1 MTKIRIGLPNLAAIG
16 IIAVAILSYAAVV
29 QEKKI
34 PSAYEQ
40 LPTDRLIRQLS
51 LLGMTELLR
60 AIEDDIPADDKS
72 FRALA
77 LRGRVRMGLAN
88 AMAKPEDQNAKMDE
102 AIAILRA
109 AVKKG
114 QQENSANAGEQLEL
128 YRVMLELAT
137 AAGRYRIEN
146 PHILRLRMLLGN
158 DADRK
163 IILQS
168 TKEAVEII
176 DILEDKISHALTGL
190 RSNMGD
196 YMRYGPAMEDLQRE
210 MRYNSGW
217 IRLHRAM
224 ALPAGSERAELCRN
238 VIADMKEFIGDP
250 DSGVVG
256 WAMYA
261 IGAAHRMLAGC
272 AREQADVI
280 LKDPKRARAEADAR
294 IEEAS
299 REHAEADDV
308 LKKVAENPAED
319 KELRQRAWF
328 ERVWNRIDEGADAK
342 IDLALAD
349 FEKGSLAIWGEEKR
363 VIVDLR
369 LVLLR
374 SYRVEL
380 SAVKETNADKRK
392 ALFAQA
398 QAELLKFVEQYAD
411 RPDLIRAFLEMVNTK
426 FAGDEDLAN
435 ASAIVC
441 MARAYAKLGSDKPQD
456 KAEGEKLLLV
466 VLNHKDLDN
475 PKIARAIEPG
485 VLYEL
490 AFIMNQRKLNVEAS
504 KYFVRLART
513 YPKHDLAEKAAMFA
527 VRSLYGV
534 FAERQEKREE
544 IPPSLRLEYVRA
556 LETFLGNW
564 STSKDAVKWN
574 FDLAAQCIKLAEQS
588 EAPAVKFY
596 WQVRAIAADEK
607 IPLAMLEYME
617 AQHSALEMRYQIV
630 LNRDELAE
638 TLGGGPERLKQ
649 ALGPL
654 AETLVELD
662 TVVLPPAASAT
673 SAPAED
679 AEVKVSAEARDKKI
693 AETLKLLDDSLKTY
707 SDPAALIEK
716 LKKYSVD
723 ALAESRKAAEK
734 AASAGP
740 EDKALLQANADG
752 LREWSAQA
760 EYQAAVI
767 KYEQLP
773 KMLPKDNAEGRQKI
787 EHEALEDLRVLI
799 ARLSA
804 QGTSNGVSAREHSP
818 VLPMAHEFEIRK
830 LIELG
835 RTDEA
840 IAKIQDFK
848 KSFPDQAKQLIQL
861 LVQQIQ
867 EQIIRLEKRLKSAVT
882 QAQADEI
889 RQGLD
894 RYQTAYVNFAKDLY
908 DPVAGKPLKLPELE
922 AVLRDLRAMEQ
933 KRDFDGL
940 LAKAQELPA
949 LAAENDV
956 KLEDLKGKDKDK
968 LDSWIAG
975 AKAPG
980 ADRNAVLPMLAAA
993 TMNMVLNI
1001 RNVVMERY
1009 GLVQMYADSLL
1020 NRGKAEQLAK
1030 HDDVSKAAYKEALD
1044 LFKKCFD
1051 LDDAC
1056 RKGEAE
1062 WLARKYS
1069 PFIQDVRDNAKGTG
1083 AVSRMVEAFRKELKD
1098 TGQSQAMTADMSSME
1113 YAVKYLGGAAN
1124 QEQWQERLPRAVE
1137 MLVRGW
1143 ENLLRTL
1150 QNQTTIDHVNIIGMA
1165 RANYGLGNY
1174 GEAMALYRRYTEGI
1188 PRDRFPKIYWHAELE
1203 RCQCNLDG
1211 YLANAEAM
1219 KNLVI
1224 QINSLRIKDKEMG
1237 GLAREFEQIKAKAA
1251 EKAAQ
1256 AGLKGK

>member
-114 QQENSANAGEQLEL
+114 QQENSADAGDQLEL

-210 MRYNSGW
+210 MRYNAAW

-224 ALPAGSERAELCRN
+224 ALPAGSEKTELCRN
-238 VIADMKEFIGDP
+238 VITDMKEFIEDP
-250 DSGVVG
+250 DSGVAG

-261 IGAAHRMLAGC
+261 IGAAQRMLGN
-272 AREQADVI
+272 
-280 LKDPKRARAEADAR
+280 RAEA
-294 IEEAS
+294 E
-299 REHAEADDV
+299 DV
-308 LKKVAENPAED
+308 LKKVAENPSED

-380 SAVKETNADKRK
+380 AAVKETNADKRK

-398 QAELLKFVEQYAD
+398 QAELLKFVERYAD

-426 FAGDEDLAN
+426 FAGDEDLTN

-475 PKIARAIEPG
+475 PKITRAIEPG

-534 FAERQEKREE
+534 FAERQGKREE
-544 IPPSLRLEYVRA
+544 MPPSLRLEYVRA

-638 TLGGGPERLKQ
+638 SLGGGPERLKQ

-693 AETLKLLDDSLKTY
+693 AETIKLLDDSLKTY

-723 ALAESRKAAEK
+723 AQAESRKAAET
-734 AASAGP
+734 AASAGA

-773 KMLPKDNAEGRQKI
+773 KLLPKEDAEARQKI

-835 RTDEA
+835 RTDDA
-840 IAKIQDFK
+840 IARIQDFK

-940 LAKAQELPA
+940 LAKAQGLPA

-968 LDSWIAG
+968 LDSWITG
-975 AKAPG
+975 ANVPG
-980 ADRNAVLPMLAAA
+980 ADRNAILPNLAAA
-993 TMNMVLNI
+993 TVNMVLNI

-1009 GLVQMYADSLL
+1009 GLIQMYADSLL

-1062 WLARKYS
+1062 WIAKKYS
-1069 PFIQDVRDNAKGTG
+1069 PFIQDVRANAKSTG
-1083 AVSRMVEAFRKELKD
+1083 AVSRMVEAYRKELKD
-1098 TGQSQAMTADMSSME
+1098 TGQSQAMTAEMASMD

-1143 ENLLRTL
+1143 ENLVRTL

-1237 GLAREFEQIKAKAA
+1237 GLAGEFEQIKIKAA

>member
-1 MTKIRIGLPNLAAIG
+1 MTKIRIGLPKLAAIG
-16 IIAVAILSYAAVV
+16 IIAVASLSCAAVA

-40 LPTDRLIRQLS
+40 LPIDRLIKQLS
-51 LLGMTELLR
+51 QLGMTELLQ
-60 AIEDDIPADDKS
+60 AIEDDIPAEDKS
-72 FRALA
+72 FRALT
-77 LRGRVRMGLAN
+77 LRGRVRMGQAN

-102 AIAILRA
+102 AIVILRA

-114 QQENSANAGEQLEL
+114 QEEDSADAGDQLEL

-137 AAGRYRIEN
+137 AEGRYRIES

-163 IILQS
+163 IILRF
-168 TKEAVEII
+168 TKEAVELSY
-176 DILEDKISHALTGL
+176 ILEDKISRALTGL

-238 VIADMKEFIGDP
+238 VIADMKEFSEDP
-250 DSGVVG
+250 DSGVMG
-256 WAMYA
+256 WAMFA
-261 IGAAHRMLAGC
+261 TGAAQRMLGNW
-272 AREQADVI
+272 AD
-280 LKDPKRARAEADAR
+280 
-294 IEEAS
+294 
-299 REHAEADDV
+299 ADDV
-308 LKKVAENPAED
+308 LKKVAENPNED

-328 ERVWNRIDEGADAK
+328 ERVRNCIDEGADAK
-342 IDLALAD
+342 IDRALAD
-349 FEKGSLAIWGEEKR
+349 FEAGSLAIWGEEKR

-380 SAVKETNADKRK
+380 AAVKETNAAKRK

-398 QAELLKFVEQYAD
+398 QAELLKFVEKYAD
-411 RPDLIRAFLEMVNTK
+411 RPDLIRPFLEMVNTK
-426 FAGDEDLAN
+426 FAGDDDLTN

-441 MARAYAKLGSDKPQD
+441 MARAYAKLASEKPQD
-456 KAEGEKLLLV
+456 KAEGEKLLLR

-475 PKIARAIEPG
+475 PKIAQAIEPG

-504 KYFVRLART
+504 KYFVRLARK
-513 YPKHDLAEKAAMFA
+513 YPKHDLAEKSAMFA

-534 FAERQEKREE
+534 LAERQEKGEE
-544 IPPSLRLEYVRA
+544 ISPSLRLEYIRA
-556 LETFLGNW
+556 LETLLGNW
-564 STSKDAVKWN
+564 STAKDAVKWN
-574 FDLAAQCIKLAEQS
+574 FDLAAQCIKLAGQS
-588 EAPAVKFY
+588 EEPAVKFY
-596 WQVRAIAADEK
+596 WQVRAIAANEK

-617 AQHSALEMRYQIV
+617 AQHAALEMRYQIV

-638 TLGGGPERLKQ
+638 VLGGGPERLKQ
-649 ALGPL
+649 SLGRL

-662 TVVLPPAASAT
+662 NVVLPPEASAT

-693 AETLKLLDDSLKTY
+693 TETGKLLNDSLKTY
-707 SDPAALIEK
+707 SDPTALVEQ

-723 ALAESRKAAEK
+723 ALAESKKAAEK
-734 AASAGP
+734 AASVGG
-740 EDKALLQANADG
+740 EEKAQFQANADG
-752 LREWSAQA
+752 LKEWSAQA

-767 KYEQLP
+767 KYEQFP
-773 KMLPKDNAEGRQKI
+773 KLLSKDNAEGRQKI
-787 EHEALEDLRVLI
+787 EQEALGDLRALI
-799 ARLSA
+799 ARLTA
-804 QGTSNGVSAREHSP
+804 EGKSNGASAREHSP

-882 QAQADEI
+882 QAQADEV
-889 RQGLD
+889 RQALD

-922 AVLRDLRAMEQ
+922 AMRRDLRALEQ

-940 LAKAQELPA
+940 LAKAQGLPA

-956 KLEDLKGKDKDK
+956 KLEDLKGKEV

-980 ADRNAVLPMLAAA
+980 ADRNNILPKLAAA

-1001 RNVVMERY
+1001 RDVVMERY

-1020 NRGKAEQLAK
+1020 NRGKAEHLAK
-1030 HDDVSKAAYKEALD
+1030 RDDSSKAAYKEALD

-1056 RKGEAE
+1056 RKGEAA
-1062 WLARKYS
+1062 WLAKKYS
-1069 PFIQDVRDNAKGTG
+1069 PFIEDVKANAKSMG

-1098 TGQSQAMTADMSSME
+1098 AEQIQAMSADMSSME
-1113 YAVKYLGGAAN
+1113 YADKYVRGAAN
-1124 QEQWQERLPRAVE
+1124 QQQEQERLPRAVE

-1143 ENLLRTL
+1143 NNLVRTL
-1150 QNQTTIDHVNIIGMA
+1150 QNQTIIDHLNIIGMA
-1165 RANYGLGNY
+1165 RAQRGLGNY
-1174 GEAMALYRRYTEGI
+1174 GEAMALYRRYTEGL
-1188 PRDRFPKIYWHAELE
+1188 PRDKFPSKYWHAELE

-1211 YLANAEAM
+1211 YLSNPEAM

-1237 GLAREFEQIKAKAA
+1237 GMAAEFEQIKKTAGGKAG
-1251 EKAAQ
+1251 Q
-1256 AGLKGK
+1256 GGK